1 MAYKNYG
8 KPSSEDAL
16 GSGTQAWNS
25 ADVFS
30 KTKISWILIR
40 LDEDERIAQFG
51 RKNDEDDVPNEFIP
65 HRRVEYFQMFIFDL
79 KQLIG
84 NCEFAIERGY
94 DEKLIKNFL
103 NRIEQIEEVADG
115 VASTFVNEVTKE
127 EELKINEKHFKV
139 CFKILQ
145 QIKNELN
152 FPLNRASLIFKRS
165 DELNLDEVMRGFE
178 DGG

>member
-1 MAYKNYG
+1 MVFVK
-8 KPSSEDAL
+8 SSTSGD
-16 GSGTQAWNS
+16 GNVSSGTQAWNS

-30 KTKISWILIR
+30 KSKISSILIR
-40 LDEDERIAQFG
+40 LDDDERVAQFG
-51 RKNDEDDVPNEFIP
+51 KRGDEDDVPNEYIP
-65 HRRVEYFQMFIFDL
+65 HRRVEYFLMFIFDL

-84 NCEFAIERGY
+84 NCEFAIEKGY
-94 DEKLIKNFL
+94 DERLIRTFL
-103 NRIEQIEEVADG
+103 DRIEQIEEVADG
-115 VASTFVNEVTKE
+115 IASTFTNEVTKE
-127 EELKINEKHFKV
+127 EELRINESHFKA
-139 CFKILQ
+139 CFRILQ